1 MALSAPTRPVWIIAI
16 ILGVLG
22 LLGKFV
28 AIPFVTAYAFWLLAV
43 SSLHRT
49 FTACIEA
56 KRSPRVA
63 DLP

>member
-1 MALSAPTRPVWIIAI
+1 MALSAPTRPVWIVAI

-43 SSLHRT
+43 GFVVLAIG
-49 FTACIEA
+49 TAL
-56 KRSPRVA
+56 KGV
-63 DLP
+63 